1 MKFFHHLRLIT
12 LWTLEIILVTV
23 WVATLWELAL
33 VEGEMDDVLWAF
45 VVLALLVILYFGE
58 GIEIAVA
65 DLLDKQ
71 PDQLSDESVRSV
83 LKEIQERRGFFF
95 AQRQI
100 FVVVIIAFMSLMTSY
115 RWLYVPGFGRVES
128 FELPFW
134 FSLVFTTL
142 TVLWFCQ
149 VTPKRL
155 AVINSERFL
164 KQSKFLWPVIK
175 VMGKLGLPGPSDQI
189 VSLMERWS
197 GYKQKR
203 HLRPSRAAHYDITAQ
218 LYGFS
223 LDRLSVEISV
233 EDDGSATIVQRLLVL
248 FVRGEHMHIHGRVD
262 TQSAFLSPPRIT
274 PLALYTRPMI
284 EQFES
289 IANDLDSIFNGEDR
303 HVGNGFSKNL
313 IDEWAYQIET
323 DKVTKI
329 DGYGEEASW
338 IIRSLRPLPESLW
351 SQTDPSNGRQP
362 PFAALLYQVEAEV
375 SRGAFDFP
383 GTHHWDE
390 YIQFPCRDLSLSMR
404 IGPEVEAE
412 VGLPRF
418 EVGLHNLNT
427 PLMEETERC
436 AQLVRSAMISGTRS
450 VRIPYPVQG
459 AIYRIYW
466 ELMRRPSEDSN
477 AKEFTEGT
485 EKQLS

>member
-1 MKFFHHLRLIT
+1 MTFFHHLRSIT
-12 LWTLEIILVTV
+12 LWTLEIFLVAV

-33 VEGEMDDVLWAF
+33 EGEIDDALWAF
-45 VVLALLVILYFGE
+45 VVLVLLVILYFGE

-71 PDQLSDESVRSV
+71 PEQLSDESVRSV

-100 FVVVIIAFMSLMTSY
+100 FVVVIIAFMTLMTSY
-115 RWLYVPGFGRVES
+115 HWIYVPGFGRVSS

-175 VMGKLGLPGPSDQI
+175 VMGRLGLPGPSDHI

-248 FVRGEHMHIHGRVD
+248 FVRGEHTHVHGRVD
-262 TQSAFLSPPRIT
+262 TQSAFLGPPRIT
-274 PLALYTRPMI
+274 PLALYTGPMP

-289 IANDLDSIFNGEDR
+289 IAKDLDSIFDGEDR
-303 HVGNGFSKNL
+303 NVGSGFSKNL
-313 IDEWAYQIET
+313 INDWAYQVEI
-323 DKVTKI
+323 DKSARI
-329 DGYGEEASW
+329 DGHGEEASW
-338 IIRSLRPLPESLW
+338 VIRSLRPLPESLW
-351 SQTDPSNGRQP
+351 SQTDSSDGRQP
-362 PFAALLYQVEAEV
+362 PFAALLYQVEAAV
-375 SRGAFDFP
+375 SPGAFAFP

-390 YIQFPCRDLSLSMR
+390 YVQFPCRDLSLSMR
-404 IGPEVEAE
+404 IGSEVETD

-427 PLMEETERC
+427 PLMEEKERC
-436 AQLVRSAMISGTRS
+436 GQLVRSAMISGTRS

-466 ELMRRPSEDSN
+466 ELMRRPNEDSN
-477 AKEFTEGT
+477 PIGFTEET
-485 EKQLS
+485 EKQLA